1 MKLIALVTVTVIAG
15 LSGCAA
21 IAPTAQYTREVDVA
35 KMQAV
40 NRAAQGQGVQVVWI
54 NAPQKSVRAAGS

>member
-1 MKLIALVTVTVIAG
+1 MKLIALAAVTVIAG

-21 IAPTAQYTREVDVA
+21 LAPGQYTRQDDVA

-54 NAPQKSVRAAGS
+54 NAPQKLVRVAGS

>member
-1 MKLIALVTVTVIAG
+1 MKLVALAIVTLAG

-21 IAPTAQYTREVDVA
+21 PSVGRYTMQDDLA
-35 KMQAV
+35 KMQAI

-54 NAPQKSVRAAGS
+54 NAPQRSVRAAGS

>member
-40 NRAAQGQGVQVVWI
+40 NRALLPVVVMK
-54 NAPQKSVRAAGS
+54 NLQEEKKC